1 MKIEPLRPAAAAPA
15 EAADKAA
22 PQAPPIRL
30 WLVDDNEELRQ
41 ILADLLGANREV
53 ECTRSFSSAAA
64 ALSALASQAGPD
76 VILLDINI
84 GSENGLDAVRPIL
97 SLSRSTRVLMLTTFF
112 DPKAKSWAM
121 DEGASGFL
129 LKQYSVDLILES
141 IRQAKSNPA
150 PESGRRRRPASKE
163 RSLPVA
169 PSIQAPASR
178 PARPQKSW
186 RERIGSIWSRN

>member
-1 MKIEPLRPAAAAPA
+1 
-15 EAADKAA
+15 
-22 PQAPPIRL
+22 
-30 WLVDDNEELRQ
+30 
-41 ILADLLGANREV
+41 
-53 ECTRSFSSAAA
+53 
-64 ALSALASQAGPD
+64 
-76 VILLDINI
+76 
-84 GSENGLDAVRPIL
+84 
-97 SLSRSTRVLMLTTFF
+97 MLTTFF
-112 DPKAKSWAM
+112 DPKAKSRAM

-150 PESGRRRRPASKE
+150 PESSHRRRHASKE
-163 RSLPVA
+163 RSLPAA